1 MEDWEKELD
10 ANMESIRKSSDS
22 IIKYGYAI
30 IGASIL
36 FIGINIGKL
45 L

>member
-22 IIKYGYAI
+22 IQKHCYAMLGGCI
-30 IGASIL
+30 FLVGMH
-36 FIGINIGKL
+36 IGKL